1 MPNLNKGMNRNE
13 NLAKLKTEHF
23 DICIIGG
30 GATGAGCALDAAKRG
45 LKVCL
50 IEKDDFA
57 SQTSSKSTKLIHGGV
72 RYLEQAVKKLDWAQ
86 FQMVSKAL
94 KERTTLL
101 EIAPHLTRP
110 LALVTPCKNLFEAIY
125 YGIGMKIYD
134 FIAGSH
140 TISPAKVL
148 SKKSTEKLIPELK
161 TNELSHSVLYYDGQ
175 LDDARFCLALVQTA
189 EKLGASIAN
198 HLEVRRFSKREN
210 SGRLKSVEVFDSINK
225 ETFNIEA
232 KVFINATGP
241 FADHIRIMANSK
253 LQPRMRVSKGAH
265 IVLEREYMAG
275 ETAMLIPKTDDGRVI
290 FMIPWQNNVLVGT
303 TDTEDTLNEN
313 SEADQNDITY
323 LIDYANRYLKQKVTE
338 SDVKATFSGQRPLLQ
353 ASFSSDTKS
362 LVRDH
367 EVEVDRK
374 TKLVSIMGGK
384 WTTYRLMAKD
394 TIDQIYQ
401 EIWEKKP
408 VICETDKQML
418 HGGDGYD
425 IDIWRTLANKYAVN
439 EEIAK
444 HLLKK
449 YGTFA
454 SEILEK
460 TISNPELKNNLTEN
474 QPYIKAE
481 IPFVIEQEMASNPE
495 DVVRRLGV
503 KFIDEK
509 AAEII
514 RVAAERYLKN

>member
-1 MPNLNKGMNRNE
+1 MNR
-13 NLAKLKTEHF
+13 AKNIDKIKQNTF
-23 DICIIGG
+23 DLCIIGG

-50 IEKDDFA
+50 IEKNDFG

-72 RYLEQAVKKLDWAQ
+72 RYLEQAVKKMDWAQ

-110 LALVTPCKNLFEAIY
+110 LALITPCKNWFEAIY
-125 YGIGMKIYD
+125 YGIGMKLYD

-148 SKKSTEKLIPELK
+148 SKKATEKLIPELK
-161 TNELSHSVLYYDGQ
+161 TNELTHSVLYYDGQ
-175 LDDARFCLALVQTA
+175 LDDARFCLALIQTA
-189 EKLGASIAN
+189 ENLGAAVVN
-198 HLEVRRFSKREN
+198 HLEVKGFSKREN
-210 SGRLKSVEVFDSINK
+210 SGRLKSVEVFDSIGN
-225 ETFNIEA
+225 EAFSIEA

-241 FADHIRIMANSK
+241 FADHIRLMANSK

-265 IVLEREYMAG
+265 IVLESEFMDG
-275 ETAMLIPKTDDGRVI
+275 ETAMLIPKTDDGRVV
-290 FMIPWQNNVLVGT
+290 FMIPWQNNLLVGT
-303 TDTEDTLNEN
+303 TDTEDTLSEN
-313 SEADQNDITY
+313 NNADEADINY
-323 LIDYANRYLKQKVTE
+323 LIDYANRYLKKNVSK
-338 SDVKATFSGQRPLLQ
+338 SDVKATFAGQRPLLQ
-353 ASFSSDTKS
+353 ASFSTDTKS

-394 TIDQIYQ
+394 TIDHIYK

-408 VICETDKQML
+408 IECTTDKQIL
-418 HGGDGYD
+418 HGGEKFNFESWEY
-425 IDIWRTLANKYAVN
+425 LAREYAVD
-439 EEIAK
+439 EVVAK

-449 YGTFA
+449 YGAFA
-454 SEILEK
+454 KEILEK
-460 TISNPELKNNLTEN
+460 TVGVPVLKEKFSAS
-474 QPYIKAE
+474 QPFIKAE
-481 IPFVIEQEMASNPE
+481 INYVIEHEMACNTE
-495 DVVRRLGV
+495 DVLRRIGV
-503 KFIDEK
+503 IFIDKNVADIVAMEAEK
-509 AAEII
+509 CFSKIFE
-514 RVAAERYLKN
+514 

>member
-1 MPNLNKGMNRNE
+1 MNRNH
-13 NLAKLKTEHF
+13 NLTKLKTEQF

-30 GATGAGCALDAAKRG
+30 GASGAGCALDAAARG

-50 IEKDDFA
+50 IEKNDFA

-72 RYLEQAVKKLDWAQ
+72 RYLEQAIKKLDWAQ

-101 EIAPHLTRP
+101 KIAPHLTRP
-110 LALVTPCKNLFEAIY
+110 LALITPCKNWFEAVY

-134 FIAGSH
+134 LIAGNH

-148 SKKSTEKLIPELK
+148 SKKATEKLIPELK
-161 TNELSHSVLYYDGQ
+161 TNELTHSVMYYDGQ
-175 LDDARFCLALVQTA
+175 LDDARFCLALLQTA
-189 EKLGASIAN
+189 ENQGATVAN
-198 HLEVRRFSKREN
+198 HIEVKRFLKKEN
-210 SGRLKSVEVFDSINK
+210 SGRLKTAEVVDTLTNQ
-225 ETFNIEA
+225 TFGIEA

-241 FADHIRIMANSK
+241 FADHIRLMANSK
-253 LQPRMRVSKGAH
+253 LQARMRVSKGAH
-265 IVLEREYMAG
+265 IVLDKKYIAG
-275 ETAMLIPKTDDGRVI
+275 DTAMLIPKTDDGRVI

-313 SEADQNDITY
+313 SEADQNDINY
-323 LIDYANRYLKQKVTE
+323 LIDYANRYLKESVTE

-394 TIDQIYQ
+394 TIDQVYS

-408 VICETDKQML
+408 TNSNTENIML
-418 HGGDGYD
+418 HGSEGYS
-425 IDIWRTLANKYAVN
+425 IDLWKNLADEYGVN
-439 EEIAK
+439 ENIAQ

-449 YGTFA
+449 YGVFA
-454 SEILEK
+454 EK
-460 TISNPELKNNLTEN
+460 VLKLTIKKPELAKQISIN
-474 QPYIKAE
+474 QPFIYAE
-481 IPFVIEQEMASNPE
+481 IPFIIENEMACKTE
-495 DVVRRLGV
+495 DITRRMGV
-503 KFIDEK
+503 KFVDEK
-509 AAEII
+509 IALLVKMEAEK
-514 RVAAERYLKN
+514 YF

>member
-1 MPNLNKGMNRNE
+1 MNRSE
-13 NLAKLKTEHF
+13 NIKKLKTEHF

-30 GATGAGCALDAAKRG
+30 GATGAGCVLDATLRG

-50 IEKDDFA
+50 IEKNDFA

-72 RYLEQAVKKLDWAQ
+72 RYLEQAVKKLDWDQ
-86 FQMVSKAL
+86 FRMVSKAL

-101 EIAPHLTRP
+101 QIAPHLTRP
-110 LALVTPCKNLFEAIY
+110 LALITPCKNLFEAVY

-148 SKKSTEKLIPELK
+148 SKKSTSQLIPELK
-161 TNELSHSVLYYDGQ
+161 SNGLSHSVLYYDGQ

-189 EKLGASIAN
+189 ETKGAVVAN
-198 HLEVRRFSKREN
+198 HIEVKRFSKREN
-210 SGRLKSVEVFDSINK
+210 SGRLKSVEVLDTISN

-232 KVFINATGP
+232 KVFVNATGP
-241 FADHIRIMANSK
+241 FADHIRLMANAK

-265 IVLEREYMAG
+265 IVLNREYMMG
-275 ETAMLIPKTDDGRVI
+275 ETAILIPKTDDGRVI

-303 TDTEDTLNEN
+303 TDTEDKLNEN
-313 SEADQNDITY
+313 SEADENDINY
-323 LIDYANRYLKQKVTE
+323 LIDYANRFLQKKVTL

-353 ASFSSDTKS
+353 ASFSTDTKS

-394 TIDQIYQ
+394 TIDQIYS
-401 EIWEKKP
+401 EIWETKP
-408 VICETDKQML
+408 IECKSENQLL
-418 HGGDGYD
+418 HGAESYNFEN
-425 IDIWRTLANKYAVN
+425 WRSLVNKYQIT
-439 EEIAK
+439 EEVAK
-444 HLLKK
+444 HLLHK
-449 YGTFA
+449 YGNYA
-454 SEILEK
+454 SELLEG
-460 TISNPELKNNLTEN
+460 TINNPELKSKITEN
-474 QPYIKAE
+474 QPFIRAE
-481 IPFVIEQEMASNPE
+481 IKYVIDKEMAVNSE
-495 DVVRRLGV
+495 DVIRRIGV

-509 AAEII
+509 AAELLS
-514 RVAAERYLKN
+514 VEAEKYF